1 MSGTIAERMI
11 VAADLSESPTPATR
25 LADLLP
31 PDAVA
36 AALPDPPRRLAPT
49 AGDHDSWARV
59 STEDRAEILA
69 TATELVDRPWPILLA
84 SEYARFHQEGD
95 RVGYEEPYFER
106 RTRLTAVTLAAA
118 LTGDQR
124 WVTEAVN
131 GISLICDELAWTVPA
146 HSWKNRERGSAVPS
160 PDDCDLDLFAAETGA
175 VLAWADQVLGVELDA
190 YASTIRPRLR
200 AEVNRRVLEPYRTRR
215 DWHWL
220 TTSINNWN
228 PWIHSNVLAC
238 ALLLDLAPATRAE
251 IVNLTVNGLDL
262 FLDTYPVDGGCDE
275 GASYWGR
282 AGGSLGDCLALLYD
296 ATAGALN
303 GFVHPKVAPIA
314 RYLPAV
320 HIADDW
326 YVNFADGPARLRER
340 TLAAPVHRLGVH
352 TGDDLVLRHAAM
364 INARGGRLIGRLAS
378 FGRVLQVIFTPE
390 LRETGSER
398 PGDGD
403 HFWFPDTEVITARL
417 AGLTLAAKGGHNA
430 ESHNHND
437 VGNVVVAVDGVP
449 RVVDIGVGTYTRQT
463 FSADRYQIFT
473 MQSEFHN
480 LPVINGY
487 GQLPGHDHRSRGM
500 AADVAADRVQA
511 SLDLADA
518 YPAEA
523 GLESWIRDTVLTAD
537 GVVITDRW
545 RLAETPESL
554 VWHLIVNGT
563 VTIEPGSVRVAG
575 EGGRGVIIVHPAGL
589 ACTAEPVPLPDPR
602 LNQVWGPELTRLT
615 LTASPELL
623 QPAGEL
629 SLTVNAG

>member
-11 VAADLSESPTPATR
+11 VAADLPAKPTPATR

-31 PDAVA
+31 PDKVT
-36 AALPDPPRRLAPT
+36 AALADPPPRLAP
-49 AGDHDSWARV
+49 AAEDHDRWAQV
-59 STEDRAEILA
+59 SVADRAEILA
-69 TATELVDRPWPILLA
+69 TAEELADRPWPILLA
-84 SEYARFHQEGD
+84 SEYARFHQEGN

-118 LTGDQR
+118 LTGDPR
-124 WVTEAVN
+124 WLTEAVD

-146 HSWKNRERGSAVPS
+146 HSWKNRERDSAVPS
-160 PDDCDLDLFAAETGA
+160 PDDCDLDLFAAETGS
-175 VLAWADQVLGVELDA
+175 VLAWTDHVLGAALDG

-238 ALLLDLAPATRAE
+238 AFLLDLAPETRAE
-251 IVNLTVNGLDL
+251 IVNLTVDGLDL

-282 AGGSLGDCLALLYD
+282 AGGSLGDCLALLHD
-296 ATAGALN
+296 ATGGRLN
-303 GFVHPKVAPIA
+303 GFTHPKVAPIA
-314 RYLPAV
+314 RYFPAV

-326 YVNFADGPARLRER
+326 YVNFADGPARLQER

-364 INARGGRLIGRLAS
+364 INTRGGRLIGRLAS

-390 LRETGSER
+390 LRETGPDR
-398 PGDGD
+398 PADGD

-449 RVVDIGVGTYTRQT
+449 RVVDLGVGTYTRQT
-463 FSADRYQIFT
+463 FSPGRYQIFT

-487 GQLPGHDHRSRGM
+487 GQLPGRDHRSRGM
-500 AADVAADRVQA
+500 TADVTADRVQA

-523 GLESWIRDTVLTAD
+523 GLESWIRDTALTAE
-537 GVVITDRW
+537 GAVITDRW
-545 RLAETPESL
+545 KLDVAPTSL

-563 VTIEPGSVRVAG
+563 ATVEPGAVRVAG
-575 EGGRGVIIVHPAGL
+575 DEGRGVIITHPA
-589 ACTAEPVPLPDPR
+589 AAPCTAEPVPLPDPR
-602 LNQVWGPELTRLT
+602 LSQVWGPELTRLT
-615 LTASPELL
+615 FTGSPDLL
-623 QPAGEL
+623 QPTGEL
-629 SLTVNAG
+629 ILTVSPG

>member
-1 MSGTIAERMI
+1 M
-11 VAADLSESPTPATR
+11 AADLPETPTPATR

-31 PDAVA
+31 PGAVA
-36 AALPDPPRRLAPT
+36 AALSDQLPRLAPA
-49 AGDHDSWARV
+49 AGDHDRWAQV
-59 STEDRAEILA
+59 SVADRAEILA
-69 TATELVDRPWPILLA
+69 TATELAERPWPILLA
-84 SEYARFHQEGD
+84 SEYARFHQEGN

-124 WVTEAVN
+124 WVTEAVD
-131 GISLICDELAWTVPA
+131 GINLICDELAWTVPA
-146 HSWKNRERGSAVPS
+146 HAWKNRERNSAVPS

-175 VLAWADQVLGVELDA
+175 VLAWTDHVLGDALDG

-238 ALLLDLAPATRAE
+238 AFLLDLAPETRAE
-251 IVNLTVNGLDL
+251 IVNLTVEGLDL
-262 FLDTYPVDGGCDE
+262 FLDTYPMDGGCDE

-282 AGGSLGDCLALLYD
+282 AGGSLGDCLALLHD
-296 ATAGALN
+296 ATRGRLN
-303 GFVHPKVAPIA
+303 GFAHPKVAPIA
-314 RYLPAV
+314 RYFPAA

-340 TLAAPVHRLGVH
+340 SLAAPVYRLGRH

-390 LRETGSER
+390 LRETGPDR
-398 PGDGD
+398 PADGD

-463 FSADRYQIFT
+463 FSRDRYQIFT

-500 AADVAADRVQA
+500 SADVAADRVRA

-523 GLESWIRDTVLTAD
+523 GLESWNREVTLD
-537 GVVITDRW
+537 GSTVVINDRW
-545 RLAETPESL
+545 QLDRAPESL
-554 VWHLIVNGT
+554 AWHLIVNGQVTQQAGT
-563 VTIEPGSVRVAG
+563 VVIKADEGRDLIIEY
-575 EGGRGVIIVHPAGL
+575 PADLL
-589 ACTAEPVPLPDPR
+589 AFTAQAIALTDPK
-602 LNQVWGPELTRLT
+602 LSEAWGPELTRLIF
-615 LTASPELL
+615 TAEPALL
-623 QPAGEL
+623 AAAGNL
-629 SLTVNAG
+629 SLTARPA